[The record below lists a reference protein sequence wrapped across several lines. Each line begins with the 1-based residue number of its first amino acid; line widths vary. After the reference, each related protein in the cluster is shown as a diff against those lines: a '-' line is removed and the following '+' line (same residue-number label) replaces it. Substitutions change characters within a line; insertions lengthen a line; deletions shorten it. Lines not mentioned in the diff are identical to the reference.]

1 MRSRRAA
8 ATLLF
13 ALTCAPLLAQ
23 QQPADRQAARDREL
37 LRRAQAAQKQAE
49 EARTFVEAEKGRLA
63 EQLQNAESTASKT
76 AGALSRERKRADD
89 LQRGLDEAAGARDL
103 LRKERDGLSAR
114 LASIE
119 EQLRDASAELSRIR
133 RALAERDGELAEA
146 KAFAG
151 RENAARTDAEQKNV
165 KLYVLSRE
173 LIERYRSQGFWDA
186 VRRKEPFTGLKQVE
200 VENLLE
206 QYRDRADEARVIPQ
220 TRR

>member
-1 MRSRRAA
+1 
-8 ATLLF
+8 
-13 ALTCAPLLAQ
+13 
-23 QQPADRQAARDREL
+23 
-37 LRRAQAAQKQAE
+37 
-49 EARTFVEAEKGRLA
+49 
-63 EQLQNAESTASKT
+63 
-76 AGALSRERKRADD
+76 
-89 LQRGLDEAAGARDL
+89 
-103 LRKERDGLSAR
+103 
-114 LASIE
+114 
-119 EQLRDASAELSRIR
+119 
-133 RALAERDGELAEA
+133 A
-146 KAFAG
+146 KAFSG